1 MFRGSRRDP
10 CSRYRDRGDNVTKYP
25 YGDGEIEITTEIV
38 SHNVEENTTTVKY
51 SVNLTKPVTVAVFG
65 IGTETGETS

>member
-1 MFRGSRRDP
+1 M
-10 CSRYRDRGDNVTKYP
+10 TKHP

-51 SVNLTKPVTVAVFG
+51 SAKLTKPVTVAVFG
-65 IGTETGETS
+65 IGTETPDAETT